1 MHLCNKMRLDIR
13 NILMKLAQKIK
24 PVQPMFKRKI
34 LMHQEMYEDRKW
46 GILKE
51 VPIKKRI

>member
-34 LMHQEMYEDRKW
+34 LMHQEMYEDSK
-46 GILKE
+46 
-51 VPIKKRI
+51 